1 LACHNFGW
9 EKIGSQPISPC
20 IRIGSEY
27 LMESVKRAMLYLME
41 FVDLVAG
48 SSRKRALHA
57 IPAAQHL
64 WVVAS
69 LGVLGYCCFL

>member
-1 LACHNFGW
+1 LACHSFGW
-9 EKIGSQPISPC
+9 QKLVANQSAR

-48 SSRKRALHA
+48 SSRKRALLA
-57 IPAAQHL
+57 IPAA
-64 WVVAS
+64 
-69 LGVLGYCCFL
+69 